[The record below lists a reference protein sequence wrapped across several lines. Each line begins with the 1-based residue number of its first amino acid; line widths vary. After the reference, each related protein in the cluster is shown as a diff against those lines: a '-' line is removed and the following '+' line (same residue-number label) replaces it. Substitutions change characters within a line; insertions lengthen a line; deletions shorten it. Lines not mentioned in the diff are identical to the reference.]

1 MPILIDPWIPDPVS
15 RPDRKWKEKHRCKT
29 TTFRERSVRRLQSLK
44 LLTLFHLSPL
54 ILSPIVLWFFGPT
67 LLLSFCNPRFSSTR
81 DDGARLV
88 LISFSLLFSLGVVWK
103 YTTLISKLLV
113 VAPGQRRRRSVLFVI
128 RVLVLFIV
136 LSSAAVALVLGVPR
150 ITKELTGW
158 KVCADESSQFGDMRN
173 IGNVHLAYK
182 TVMEEQAQ
190 RDLNEVSS
198 AKGLLTSTLVCWVFY
213 SINAAIC
220 LVSIFVRHSWVRGE
234 QSCGSGVII
243 IHVDTDKSE
252 LLVNNRFAYVSVSR
266 AQHDA
271 QIYTNDGSK
280 LSHSLSRESSQRTA
294 VEVEQQPAEPKT
306 EPVSLS
312 GVRPSEE
319 EEGHSLGIGLA

>member
-15 RPDRKWKEKHRCKT
+15 RPDRTWKEKHRFKT
-29 TTFRERSVRRLQSLK
+29 TTFRERSGRRLQSLK
-44 LLTLFHLSPL
+44 LLTLLHLSLL

-220 LVSIFVRHSWVRGE
+220 LVNIFVRR
-234 QSCGSGVII
+234 SGFAENKAADRVL

-252 LLVNNRFAYVSVSR
+252 LLVNNRFEYVSVSR

>member
-1 MPILIDPWIPDPVS
+1 
-15 RPDRKWKEKHRCKT
+15 
-29 TTFRERSVRRLQSLK
+29 
-44 LLTLFHLSPL
+44 
-54 ILSPIVLWFFGPT
+54 
-67 LLLSFCNPRFSSTR
+67 
-81 DDGARLV
+81 
-88 LISFSLLFSLGVVWK
+88 VVWK

-128 RVLVLFIV
+128 RVLFLFIV

-220 LVSIFVRHSWVRGE
+220 LVNIFVRR
-234 QSCGSGVII
+234 SGFAENKAADRVL
-243 IHVDTDKSE
+243 IHVDTDKSDSWLTTASNMCLFQE
-252 LLVNNRFAYVSVSR
+252 PNTTLRFTRMMAASFPTASVAKVR
-266 AQHDA
+266 
-271 QIYTNDGSK
+271 N
-280 LSHSLSRESSQRTA
+280 
-294 VEVEQQPAEPKT
+294 VQQ
-306 EPVSLS
+306 
-312 GVRPSEE
+312 
-319 EEGHSLGIGLA
+319 

>member
-1 MPILIDPWIPDPVS
+1 VITLGAHCLRPRETSKSRFGQNLVKGVKAPTFSHRLEFRSRGVS
-15 RPDRKWKEKHRCKT
+15 TW
-29 TTFRERSVRRLQSLK
+29 RSAYHQG
-44 LLTLFHLSPL
+44 T
-54 ILSPIVLWFFGPT
+54 
-67 LLLSFCNPRFSSTR
+67 
-81 DDGARLV
+81 
-88 LISFSLLFSLGVVWK
+88 
-103 YTTLISKLLV
+103 
-113 VAPGQRRRRSVLFVI
+113 
-128 RVLVLFIV
+128 
-136 LSSAAVALVLGVPR
+136 
-150 ITKELTGW
+150 
-158 KVCADESSQFGDMRN
+158 N

-220 LVSIFVRHSWVRGE
+220 LVNIFVRR
-234 QSCGSGVII
+234 SGFAENKAADRVF

-252 LLVNNRFAYVSVSR
+252 LLVNNRFEYVSVSR

-312 GVRPSEE
+312 GVRRSEE